1 MDASVSFFYISQVFA
16 KALRQ
21 SSPCF
26 AHIGYATDDI
36 SGDACKAVSD
46 FSGSIGSSEILAM
59 LEIKRQV
66 LHRVRLRLK
75 VPG

>member
-16 KALRQ
+16 KALCQ

-36 SGDACKAVSD
+36 SGECKAVSD

-59 LEIKRQV
+59 LEIKGQV